1 MNANRGTD
9 KDLVKSRVSLRDVV
23 AEVVGELRSRGGDD
37 LWACCPFH
45 RETTPS
51 FHIRP
56 ALGIYKCFGCHES
69 GDVFS
74 FVMKMRGIGF
84 REALTALAERAGIEL
99 ESISPDDRRRHAE
112 ARASR
117 AVLDV
122 ALKLFRR
129 ELLAPAGRAAL
140 HYMRGR
146 GFTDDLLARF
156 DAGFIPRDFLRTL
169 RAAGP
174 EQVQQAQLDGAGFTA
189 AFGGRVCFG
198 IRDGNGA
205 LVGFGARKLDD
216 ALDGPK
222 YVNTR
227 ETPWFAKG
235 RLLYGLDKASR
246 TLSRTRR
253 LVVMEG
259 YTDVMMAHQAGLEEA
274 VATMG
279 TSFTADHLAL
289 VKARVSNLV
298 LVFDGDGAGQQAAE
312 RASRMV
318 LAEGLECRVLIL
330 PLDMDPFDWFGSHT
344 RADFD
349 ALLDAQAVSN
359 VTWLCQRG
367 VAALDR
373 GQPGGREQVA
383 RDVLEAA
390 RTIADPLRRETVVA
404 DIARV
409 CGVDRNLLRR
419 QLGGAVVSAPP
430 AVARRPRVAARQVNA
445 SVRSHF
451 AAVAGLAHDPGRRQA
466 LEDLAA
472 EGALSLQGARA
483 VLELGLQLIAE
494 SGGRLDAQQWLE
506 AVHASLPAE
515 ADEFEQSLLP
525 PPDRIP
531 WSWDEAV
538 EHLRARRSD
547 ELSQEQKRLAMS
559 RPDIASRSE
568 LLRDLQS
575 RLTGPTRPGGV
586 PASHAPHP

>member
-1 MNANRGTD
+1 VNVNRGSD
-9 KDLVKSRVSLRDVV
+9 KDLVKARVSLRDVV
-23 AEVVGELRSRGGDD
+23 AEVVGDLRSRGGDD

-45 RETTPS
+45 RESTPS

-84 REALTALAERAGIEL
+84 REALTVLAERAGIEL
-99 ESISPDDRRRHAE
+99 ESISPEDRRRHTE

-122 ALKLFRR
+122 ALKLFRK
-129 ELLAPAGRAAL
+129 ELMSPTGRGAL
-140 HYMRGR
+140 HYMRSR

-156 DAGFIPRDFLRTL
+156 DIGFIPRDFLRTL
-169 RAAGP
+169 RAPGS
-174 EQVQQAQLDGAGFTA
+174 EQVEQSQLDGAGFTA

-205 LVGFGARKLDD
+205 LVGFGARKLVDD
-216 ALDGPK
+216 GDGPK

-279 TSFTADHLAL
+279 TSFTSDHLAL
-289 VKARVSNLV
+289 VKARVGNLV

-318 LAEGLECRVLIL
+318 LAEGIECRVLIL

-349 ALLDAQAVSN
+349 VLLDQQAVSN
-359 VTWLCQRG
+359 VTWICQRG
-367 VAALDR
+367 VSALDR
-373 GQPGGREQVA
+373 GHPGGREQVA
-383 RDVLEAA
+383 REVLEAA
-390 RTIADPLRRETVVA
+390 RTITDPLRRDTVVA

-419 QLGGAVVSAPP
+419 QAGGPVSP
-430 AVARRPRVAARQVNA
+430 AAAQFPRRARVAGRPVNA
-445 SVRSHF
+445 LVRSAF
-451 AAVAGLAHDPGRRQA
+451 VAVAGLAHDPGRRE
-466 LEDLAA
+466 LLTDLVA
-472 EGALSLQGARA
+472 EGALPHDGARA
-483 VLELGLQLIAE
+483 VLDIGLRLLAE
-494 SGGRLDAQQWLE
+494 GGRLDISEWLDDVRE
-506 AVHASLPAE
+506 SLPAE
-515 ADEFEQSLLP
+515 ADEFEHVLLP
-525 PPDRIP
+525 PPERILC
-531 WSWDEAV
+531 SWDEAV
-538 EHLRARRSD
+538 AHLRGRRSD

-575 RLTGPTRPGGV
+575 RLAGPARPGGV
-586 PASHAPHP
+586 STSPAPHP